1 MKFILKLF
9 LMFQL
14 ELEKKV
20 EEKDDL
26 LFDLKVLFRDVV
38 VVSSE

>member
-1 MKFILKLF
+1 
-9 LMFQL
+9 MFQL

-26 LFDLKVLFRDVV
+26 LFDLKVHVLFNLRLRLNADV
-38 VVSSE
+38 